1 MHFSKKKMRRI
12 KKIPIFNVLI
22 IGAGYIGAFND
33 YPNSENILT
42 HAHAFTIHKGFNL
55 VGFVDKDI
63 EKAKKAANIWS
74 TSYFKT
80 IEGAFKKF
88 KIDVVCVAV
97 PDDVHYPIL
106 MEILDYPFKFVF
118 IEKPITKT
126 LSEAKIIIEK
136 YTSKKIPSAV
146 NYSRRFVPEFLTIK
160 SKILNGD
167 YGNFLGGVGYYT
179 KGLIH
184 NGSHLLDLLRF
195 LIGDV
200 KEATPIQKEYDFY
213 QDDPS
218 ISAVLKFGE
227 KKVVFIQTLNFR
239 IYDIFEIDLFF
250 EKSRFRLIDSG
261 NIIEEYCVRNNPV
274 LKRYKNLVKILEH
287 KTLLNKA
294 IYHATQNI
302 YDFLVD
308 GKEIYCTLKDGYD
321 VLKLCLELKNK
332 S

>member
-1 MHFSKKKMRRI
+1 MRRI
-12 KKIPIFNVLI
+12 KKNPIFNVLI

-63 EKAKKAANIWS
+63 EKAKKAANLWS

-80 IEGAFKKF
+80 IEVAFKKF
-88 KIDVVCVAV
+88 RIDVVCVAV

-106 MEILDYPFKFVF
+106 MEILDYPLKFVF

-126 LSEAKIIIEK
+126 LPEAKIIFEK

-146 NYSRRFVPEFLTIK
+146 NYSRRYVPEFLNIK

-195 LIGDV
+195 LIGNV
-200 KEATPIQKEYDFY
+200 KEANPIQKEYDFY

-218 ISAVLKFGE
+218 ISAVLNFGKNKFFFF
-227 KKVVFIQTLNFR
+227 KILDFR
-239 IYDIFEIDLFF
+239 IYDIFEIDLLF
-250 EKSRFRLIDSG
+250 EKKRLRLIDSG
-261 NIIEEYCVRNNPV
+261 NKIEEYSVRNNPV
-274 LKRYKNLVKILEH
+274 LKRYKNLVKISEY
-287 KTLLNKA
+287 KTSLNKA
-294 IYHATQNI
+294 IYHAAQNI
-302 YDFLVD
+302 YDFLVE
-308 GKEIYCTLKDGYD
+308 GKKIYCTLKDSYD
-321 VLKLCLELKNK
+321 VLKLCLELKK
-332 S
+332 KI

>member
-1 MHFSKKKMRRI
+1 
-12 KKIPIFNVLI
+12 VLI

-33 YPNSENILT
+33 KPNSENILS

-63 EKAKKAANIWS
+63 EKAKKAAILWS
-74 TSYFKT
+74 TSYFET
-80 IEGAFKKF
+80 IEDAFKKF
-88 KIDVVCVAV
+88 RIDIACVAV

-106 MEILDYPFKFVF
+106 MEILDLPLKFVF

-126 LSEAKIIIEK
+126 LPEAKNIIEK
-136 YTSKKIPSAV
+136 YSSKKISCAI
-146 NYSRRFVPEFLTIK
+146 NYSRRYVPEFLNIR
-160 SKILNGD
+160 SKIFNRD

-184 NGSHLLDLLRF
+184 NGSHLLDLLQF

-200 KEATPIQKEYDFY
+200 KEANPIQKEYDFY

-218 ISAVLKFGE
+218 ISAVLNFGKNKFF
-227 KKVVFIQTLNFR
+227 FIKILDFK

-250 EKSRFRLIDSG
+250 EKKRLRLIDSG
-261 NIIEEYCVRNNPV
+261 NKIEEYCVRNNPV
-274 LKRYKNLVKILEH
+274 LKRYKNLVKISEY
-287 KTLLNKA
+287 KTSLNKA
-294 IYHATQNI
+294 IYHAAQNI
-302 YDFLVD
+302 YDFLVE
-308 GKEIYCTLKDGYD
+308 GKKIYCTLKDSYD

-332 S
+332 I

>member
-1 MHFSKKKMRRI
+1 M
-12 KKIPIFNVLI
+12 LI
-22 IGAGYIGAFND
+22 IGAGNIGAFND

-42 HAHAFTIHKGFNL
+42 HAHAFTLHKGFNL
-55 VGFVDKDI
+55 IGFVDKDI
-63 EKAKKAANIWS
+63 EKAKKAASIWS
-74 TSYFKT
+74 TSYFNT
-80 IEGAFKKF
+80 IEVAFKKF

-106 MEILDYPFKFVF
+106 MEILNYPLKFVY

-126 LSEAKIIIEK
+126 LPEANIIIKK
-136 YTSKKIPSAV
+136 YTSEKIPTAV
-146 NYSRRFVPEFLTIK
+146 NYSRRYVPEFLNIK

-195 LIGDV
+195 LIGNV
-200 KEATPIQKEYDFY
+200 IEANPIQKEYDFY

-218 ISAVLKFGE
+218 ISAVLNFGE
-227 KKVVFIQTLNFR
+227 NKFFFIKALDFR
-239 IYDIFEIDLFF
+239 IYDIFEIDLLF
-250 EKSRFRLIDSG
+250 EKKRLRLIDSG
-261 NIIEEYCVRNNPV
+261 NKIEEYCVMNNPV
-274 LKRYKNLVKILEH
+274 LKRYQTLVKILEY

-294 IYHATQNI
+294 IYHAAQNI

-308 GKEIYCTLKDGYD
+308 GKKIYCTLKDGYD
-321 VLKLCLELKNK
+321 VLKLCQELKNK
-332 S
+332 I